1 MQQSLKL
8 KTRKIKV
15 IWDPK
20 VITHFYI
27 QGPVGRMLLF
37 HRHFI
42 IHWTYLCLPFK
53 TRLSGIHHL
62 STQIT
67 YNIVLQCSNSNLSI
81 FAKISTVPFPTS
93 SELCERVFLLL
104 KYSSIISVWWLF
116 RSSYRIN
123 HIHFSIVL
131 SHFHKRS
138 CRSFFE
144 TWLIL

>member
-8 KTRKIKV
+8 KTRKIKA

-27 QGPVGRMLLF
+27 QGQVGRMVLF
-37 HRHFI
+37 RHHFI
-42 IHWTYLCLPFK
+42 IHWAYFCLPFK

-81 FAKISTVPFPTS
+81 FAKISTVPFPTLS
-93 SELCERVFLLL
+93 KLWERIFLLL
-104 KYSSIISVWWLF
+104 KYSSIVSVWGLF
-116 RSSYRIN
+116 RSSYNIN

-131 SHFHKRS
+131 SDFHKS
-138 CRSFFE
+138 SYRSF
-144 TWLIL
+144 LRHG